1 MQPISPEDAQALY
14 VQILRV
20 EEQARVLRRLAERLL
35 PHDTFDQLAYER
47 QFPTET
53 IYHIT
58 PLAYFESLPPNEG
71 YLPQANAQDGFIH
84 CTRGADLMAM
94 VATRH
99 YRNVPGEFGM
109 LVIDVRA
116 LTSPLKYESF
126 DPNLPFPFPH
136 IYGPLNRDAIL
147 ELVKMRRAA
156 DGTFL
161 VPPFPANE

>member
-1 MQPISPEDAQALY
+1 MQLISLEDAQALY

-35 PHDTFDQLAYER
+35 PHDSFDQLAYER
-47 QFPTET
+47 QFP
-53 IYHIT
+53 
-58 PLAYFESLPPNEG
+58 
-71 YLPQANAQDGFIH
+71 
-84 CTRGADLMAM
+84 
-94 VATRH
+94 
-99 YRNVPGEFGM
+99 GM

-126 DPNLPFPFPH
+126 DSNLPFPFPH

-156 DGTFL
+156 DGTFQ

>member
-1 MQPISPEDAQALY
+1 MQPITPEDAQALY
-14 VQILRV
+14 LQILRV
-20 EEQARVLRRLAERLL
+20 EEQARTLRRLAERLL

-58 PLAYFESLPPNEG
+58 PVDYYRALPADQP
-71 YLPQANAQDGFIH
+71 YLPEAYAKDGFIH

-99 YRNVPGEFGM
+99 YRTVPGEYAM
-109 LVIDVRA
+109 LLIDVRA

-126 DPNLPFPFPH
+126 DPVLPFPFPH
-136 IYGPLNRDAIL
+136 IYGPINRDAIL
-147 ELVKMRRAA
+147 EVVTMRRAA

-161 VPPFPANE
+161 VPPFNE